1 MVQGLKVTLGISQQA
16 DRSLRYKEMNGY
28 SNELMGR
35 FLPGLHAQEYHLA
48 TLTAA
53 LQVDAL
59 SIYYAMV
66 RFMPELQKAELTQV
80 CCSGLL
86 VDDSLLYSSS
96 SPEPEFTP
104 SWLFSLVTSACI
116 FSSSETYESSAFPF
130 SL

>member
-16 DRSLRYKEMNGY
+16 DRSLRYKEMNGH
-28 SNELMGR
+28 SNELMDR

-66 RFMPELQKAELTQV
+66 RFMPELQKL
-80 CCSGLL
+80 
-86 VDDSLLYSSS
+86 S
-96 SPEPEFTP
+96 SPRSAALGCCTAAAHQSLNSLHLGFFH
-104 SWLFSLVTSACI
+104 WLPQPASSLVQMLATE
-116 FSSSETYESSAFPF
+116 ETYESSAFPF